1 MASFELKSN
10 SCDGHIRAL
19 SRAILVASKISKEA
33 LLEFT
38 SDKMRLCARTD
49 ILLMKFVFNRDF
61 FTEYHCDSRHRC
73 FINLKALSMPFKS
86 SVLVADREGALR
98 STVKIRCQVE
108 DILTNQIV
116 FKIGAEPPST
126 TLTYRLSI
134 NDLDPDRMK
143 ALNAINRTID
153 YSRVEIAPKQSKKER
168 FLLSAFNNFA
178 PDIDQVTIKSSQSE
192 IKFIGSTSPL
202 CTHRSATLATS
213 EFTHKRDDFTTF
225 TVKEDTSITVP
236 LRYLKLF
243 LNFVETN
250 KVQTQSKYVFEGMGL
265 PAHFIYDAQLFRAH
279 FVSSTTMEYIPDE
292 LDLDRPLP
300 IGLGGA
306 NESFIADENVVLAE
320 DDEENFDQYNQYLNH
335 NDEEDDVD
343 DDGYN
348 DNQSEASDLLDG
360 NLDGLNP
367 SADRLLCDTNRN
379 IQNCA
384 ASGYENESIRGEMLG
399 HSYDP
404 EKVKEI
410 LDTDRDPDEYE
421 NVVIHYSSDEDID

>member
-49 ILLMKFVFNRDF
+49 ILLIKFVFNRDF
-61 FTEYHCDSRHRC
+61 FTEYRCDSRHRC
-73 FINLKALSMPFKS
+73 FINLRALSMPFKS
-86 SVLVADREGALR
+86 SVLMADREGALR
-98 STVKIRCQVE
+98 STIKIRCQVE
-108 DILTNQIV
+108 DVLANQIV
-116 FKIGAEPPST
+116 FKIGADPPTT

-153 YSRVEIAPKQSKKER
+153 YFRVEITPKQCKRER

-192 IKFIGSTSPL
+192 VKFIGSTSPL
-202 CTHRSATLATS
+202 YPNRSGSLATS
-213 EFTHKRDDFTTF
+213 EFTHKRDDFSNY

-243 LNFVETN
+243 LNFVEAN
-250 KVQTQSKYVFEGMGL
+250 KVQTFPKYVFEGMGL
-265 PAHFIYDAQLFRAH
+265 PAHFIYDAQLFKAH
-279 FVSSTTMEYIPDE
+279 YVSSTPMEYIPEE
-292 LDLDRPLP
+292 LDVDRPLP
-300 IGLGGA
+300 IAFGGA
-306 NESFIADENVVLAE
+306 NESFIADENVIQADDVGENFQQYDEYMAD
-320 DDEENFDQYNQYLNH
+320 DDE
-335 NDEEDDVD
+335 DEY
-343 DDGYN
+343 DGYN
-348 DNQSEASDLLDG
+348 DNESETSDLLDG
-360 NLDGLNP
+360 NLDGLKS
-367 SADRLLCDTNRN
+367 SADHESSCVTDRN
-379 IQNCA
+379 IGCPSSNY
-384 ASGYENESIRGEMLG
+384 GNESIRGEMLG

-410 LDTDRDPDEYE
+410 LELDRDPDDYE
-421 NVVIHYSSDEDID
+421 NIVPHYSSDEDDD